1 MSAIKMRLNIT
12 LTYVSPRYLF
22 TALPS
27 LSAICLTQKNS
38 GHYLGYAW
46 FLASGYTRMLK
57 CSYADTLL
65 NLIDTQREYIKHRFF
80 MDSCVY
86 VEGNYIKDL
95 RILGRDHRY
104 DRQLAYRPPAFSYQI
119 ANEIPIKSW
128 YDDPIST
135 SSSNVTIR

>member
-1 MSAIKMRLNIT
+1 MRLNIT

-22 TALPS
+22 TAMIPPLPIGH
-27 LSAICLTQKNS
+27 LSDPEKLRT
-38 GHYLGYAW
+38 LPW
-46 FLASGYTRMLK
+46 

-65 NLIDTQREYIKHRFF
+65 NLIDPQREYIKHRFF